1 MHITV
6 NFESID
12 EMVEF
17 SSIIIGNFRGKVE
30 SKTEA
35 EKPATAPQPEQPVAY
50 GQQIA
55 AHFPAANTG
64 QAASQ
69 PQATVQPTAPVQPQ
83 ATVQPTAPVQPQ
95 APAPQAPQPAPQP
108 APAPQATV
116 PTTAPAYK
124 LDDLSNA
131 AMQLMDKGMQAQLL
145 QLISQFGVESLPQLR
160 PEQYGNFATALRGL
174 GAQI

>member
-35 EKPATAPQPEQPVAY
+35 EKPATATQPEQPVAY

-69 PQATVQPTAPVQPQ
+69 PQAA
-83 ATVQPTAPVQPQ
+83 VQPTAPVQPQ
-95 APAPQAPQPAPQP
+95 APAPQPTPQAPQP

-116 PTTAPAYK
+116 QTTAPAYK

-145 QLISQFGVESLPQLR
+145 QLIAQFGVESLPQL
-160 PEQYGNFATALRGL
+160 PEGQYGNFATALRGL

>member
-12 EMVEF
+12 EMVKF
-17 SSIIIGNFRGKVE
+17 SGIIIGNFRGNAE
-30 SKTEA
+30 TKTEA
-35 EKPATAPQPEQPVAY
+35 EKPAPQPEQPVAY

-55 AHFPAANTG
+55 SHFPAANTG

-69 PQATVQPTAPVQPQ
+69 PQATVQP
-83 ATVQPTAPVQPQ
+83 Q
-95 APAPQAPQPAPQP
+95 APAPQPTPQVPQ
-108 APAPQATV
+108 PAPQATV

-145 QLISQFGVESLPQLR
+145 QLIAQFGVESLPQL
-160 PEQYGNFATALRGL
+160 PEGQYGNFATALRGL

>member
-35 EKPATAPQPEQPVAY
+35 EKPATATQPERPVAY

-69 PQATVQPTAPVQPQ
+69 PQAA
-83 ATVQPTAPVQPQ
+83 VQPTAPVQPQ
-95 APAPQAPQPAPQP
+95 APAPQPTPQAPQPTPQAPQP

-145 QLISQFGVESLPQLR
+145 QLIAQFGVESLPQL
-160 PEQYGNFATALRGL
+160 PEGQYGNFATALRGL

>member
-35 EKPATAPQPEQPVAY
+35 EKPATATQPEQPVAY

-69 PQATVQPTAPVQPQ
+69 PQAAVQPTAPVPPQ
-83 ATVQPTAPVQPQ
+83 A
-95 APAPQAPQPAPQP
+95 PAPQP
-108 APAPQATV
+108 APAPQTTV

-145 QLISQFGVESLPQLR
+145 QLIAQFGVESLPQL
-160 PEQYGNFATALRGL
+160 PEGQYGNFATALRGL

>member
-17 SSIIIGNFRGKVE
+17 SSIIIGTFRGKVE
-30 SKTEA
+30 SKIEA
-35 EKPATAPQPEQPVAY
+35 EQPVTAPQPEQPVAY

-83 ATVQPTAPVQPQ
+83 A
-95 APAPQAPQPAPQP
+95 PAPQPTPQAPQP